1 MLNEEVDLSL
11 IHTVEQEHKDGMSH
25 KMDAR
30 IKTRSNK
37 LINGGEEEE
46 EGGVALVW
54 LSFCRVFFGL
64 FFSTRQVQGS

>member
-11 IHTVEQEHKDGMSH
+11 IHTVEQEHEDGMSH

-37 LINGGEEEE
+37 LINGGEG
-46 EGGVALVW
+46 EGGGGRVALVW
-54 LSFCRVFFGL
+54 LSLCFFWFVF
-64 FFSTRQVQGS
+64 